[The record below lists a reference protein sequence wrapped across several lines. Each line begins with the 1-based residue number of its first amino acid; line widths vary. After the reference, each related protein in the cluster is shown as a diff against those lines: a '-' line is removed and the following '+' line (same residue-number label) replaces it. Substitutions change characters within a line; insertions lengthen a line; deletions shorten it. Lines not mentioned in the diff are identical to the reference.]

1 MSKEFIIFP
10 AIDLHNGKVV
20 RLKEGD
26 LDRLTQYSDD
36 PASTASHWLATG
48 AAWLHVINLDG
59 AFEKTDNDNLQ
70 ALESMVRV
78 ASRFQAS
85 VQFGGGLRSIQ
96 AIEKVIGVG
105 VDRVILGTA
114 AVTHPEIL
122 PEALERWGGD
132 RVAVSLDARDGM
144 VRIRGW
150 QEATDLSALELSKSF
165 QRQGLRWLVF
175 TDIARDGLQTGLNL
189 PKTVEIARSTGLNVI
204 ASGGVSS
211 NEDIQAALDADLAG
225 VIVGRALY
233 EGTVNLADFLKPL
246 GRE

>member
-1 MSKEFIIFP
+1 MPKEFIIFP

-59 AFEKTDNDNLQ
+59 AFEKTDDDNLQ
-70 ALESMVRV
+70 ALHSMERV
-78 ASRFQAS
+78 AHNFQAR
-85 VQFGGGLRSIQ
+85 VQFGGGLRSLQ
-96 AIEKVIGVG
+96 AIEKVIEVG
-105 VDRVILGTA
+105 VDRVRLGTA
-114 AVTHPEIL
+114 AVTYPEIL

-150 QEATDLSALELSKSF
+150 QEATDFSALELSKSF
-165 QRQGLRWLVF
+165 QQQGLRWLVF
-175 TDIARDGLQTGLNL
+175 TDMARDGLQTGLNL
-189 PKTVEIARSTGLNVI
+189 PKTVEIARLTGLNVI

-211 NEDIQAALDADLAG
+211 NEDIQAAMDANLAG

-233 EGTVNLADFLKPL
+233 EGTVNLAGFLKPSR
-246 GRE
+246 RE

>member
-1 MSKEFIIFP
+1 MSQEFIIFP

-26 LDRLTQYSDD
+26 LGRLTQYSDD
-36 PASTASHWLATG
+36 PASTAGHWLSMG

-59 AFEKTDNDNLQ
+59 AFEKSDNENLQ
-70 ALESMVRV
+70 ALQTIVRT
-78 ASRFQAS
+78 AQEYNAR

-96 AIEKVIGVG
+96 AIEKVMKVG

-114 AVTHPEIL
+114 AVSNPEIL
-122 PEALERWGGD
+122 PEALSRWGGE
-132 RVAVSLDARDGM
+132 RVAVSLDTRDGK

-150 QEATDLSALELSKSF
+150 QEATDLSALELSKAF
-165 QRQGLRWLVF
+165 QKQGLQWLVF

-189 PKTVEIARSTGLNVI
+189 PKTVEIAQTTGLKVI
-204 ASGGVSS
+204 ASGGVST
-211 NEDIQAALDADLAG
+211 NKDIQSSMDAGLAG

-233 EGTVNLADFLKPL
+233 EGTVNLADFLNS
-246 GRE
+246 RE

>member
-1 MSKEFIIFP
+1 MSREFIIFP

-26 LDRLTQYSDD
+26 LNRLTQYSED
-36 PASTASHWLATG
+36 PASTASHWLSTG
-48 AAWLHVINLDG
+48 ANWLHVINLDG
-59 AFEKTDNDNLQ
+59 AFEKSDNDNLQ
-70 ALESMVRV
+70 ALQHIVRT
-78 ASRFQAS
+78 AQKYQAR

-96 AIEKVIGVG
+96 SIEKVMEAG
-105 VDRVILGTA
+105 VDRIILGTA
-114 AVTHPEIL
+114 AVSHPEIL
-122 PEALERWGGD
+122 PEALSRWGGE
-132 RVAVSLDARDGM
+132 RVAVSLDARDGK

-165 QRQGLRWLVF
+165 QKQGLQWLVF

-189 PKTVEIARSTGLNVI
+189 PSTIEIAQSTGLKVI

-211 NEDIQAALDADLAG
+211 NADVQASMEAGLAG

-233 EGTVNLADFLKPL
+233 EGTVNLTDFIKSS
-246 GRE
+246 R